1 MQDGLDFANASGPLG
16 PAPLSHRHLSEI
28 AWRGLA
34 ALLVAIAVLGCSK
47 ASSAPLGG
55 GDAEGYEKLELR
67 YEGGTGVSFP
77 ELAEDL
83 GFLAPLRLS
92 FVGSSISGPHNIQS
106 VVTGDTDFGGAFN
119 GAVIKLFAA
128 RAPIKAVIGYY
139 GVDKETWSGFYVLD
153 DSPIKSP
160 RDLIGKKISVNTLGA
175 HSEFILK
182 EYLLRNGLSRDEVNQ
197 VTLVVIPPVNGELA
211 LRQKQVDVATLGGIL
226 RDKAMERGGLHPLF
240 TDHDLFGAFTAG
252 SYVLTKEFI
261 RDNPRTARKFV
272 EAVAKAIDWA
282 QTTPRG
288 EVIARFEKIV
298 AGRGRN
304 EEASVLK
311 YWRSTGV
318 AGKGGL
324 IAETEFQVWID
335 WLVRDGELKQGQVQL
350 SELYTNEFNPFWKGG
365 P

>member
-34 ALLVAIAVLGCSK
+34 ALLVAVAVLGCSK

-139 GVDKETWSGFYVLD
+139 GVDEETWSGFYVL
-153 DSPIKSP
+153 
-160 RDLIGKKISVNTLGA
+160 
-175 HSEFILK
+175 
-182 EYLLRNGLSRDEVNQ
+182 
-197 VTLVVIPPVNGELA
+197 
-211 LRQKQVDVATLGGIL
+211 
-226 RDKAMERGGLHPLF
+226 
-240 TDHDLFGAFTAG
+240 
-252 SYVLTKEFI
+252 
-261 RDNPRTARKFV
+261 RK
-272 EAVAKAIDWA
+272 
-282 QTTPRG
+282 R
-288 EVIARFEKIV
+288 RC
-298 AGRGRN
+298 
-304 EEASVLK
+304 
-311 YWRSTGV
+311 
-318 AGKGGL
+318 
-324 IAETEFQVWID
+324 
-335 WLVRDGELKQGQVQL
+335 
-350 SELYTNEFNPFWKGG
+350 
-365 P
+365 